1 MILTKMHKTVNTGC
15 PVFVG
20 GRFFSLQRFPDGEN
34 GERRVEVL
42 TQHAQHKRFLTG
54 TGRPLLELQR
64 YEVFPGI
71 FITVQDASE
80 QSRVKVT
87 IEAPRNVRI
96 RDEHPGRLF
105 RKVNLPESIK
115 GGLCLHAMP
124 GRREPL
130 AESLDA
136 VMSLGITRV
145 LCLAPPTEIAKKS
158 PEYAQ
163 AIDSGALPWPHD
175 PLPIE
180 DFGAPAEATSFW
192 RRADEL
198 AVFVRGGGRVLVH
211 CGAGIGRTG
220 TFAVALCMR
229 LGLPLAEATRMV
241 RAAGS
246 GPEVPAQVALLAAGP
261 TFN

>member
-1 MILTKMHKTVNTGC
+1 MILTKMHKTVNAGQ

-42 TQHAQHKRFLTG
+42 TQYAQHKPFLTG

-87 IEAPRNVRI
+87 IEAPRDVRI

-105 RKVNLPESIK
+105 RKVNLPERIK
-115 GGLCLHAMP
+115 GGLYLHAMP
-124 GRREPL
+124 GRCEPL

-136 VMSLGITRV
+136 VTSLGITRV
-145 LCLAPPTEIAKKS
+145 LCLAPPEEIAKKS

-163 AIDSGALPWPHD
+163 AIASGALPWPHD

-180 DFGAPAEATSFW
+180 DFGAPAEAAAFW
-192 RRADEL
+192 RRADEF
-198 AVFVRGGGRVLVH
+198 AVFVRGGGGLLVH
-211 CGAGIGRTG
+211 CAAGIGRTG
-220 TFAVALCMR
+220 TFAVALSMR
-229 LGLPLAEATRMV
+229 LGLTLVEATRRV

-246 GPEVPAQVALLAAGP
+246 GPEVPAQIALLAAGP